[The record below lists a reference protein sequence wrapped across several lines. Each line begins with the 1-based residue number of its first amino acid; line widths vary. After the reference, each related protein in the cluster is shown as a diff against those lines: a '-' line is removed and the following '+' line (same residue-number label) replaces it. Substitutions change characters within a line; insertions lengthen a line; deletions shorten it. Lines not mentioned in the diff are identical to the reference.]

1 MREKYSSFRVDFAEK
16 TGVSTDGGDMLP
28 GIRLYQ
34 ESHSGGSSVETE
46 LDFAAIQ
53 AIIAGN
59 AGKVEVLIDTYTN
72 KKEQL
77 ISLLQDIQ
85 AEFNYIPQDVL
96 VRISQRLDIP
106 LSQVFSVATFFK
118 AFSLKPRGRHVITV
132 CLGTACHVRGGQRL
146 VDKMART
153 YNLKPGETSEDERFT
168 LETAN
173 CLGCCALGPV
183 VVVDGK
189 YESQVTPDKLDK
201 ILKKY
206 E

>member
-1 MREKYSSFRVDFAEK
+1 MEN
-16 TGVSTDGGDMLP
+16 
-28 GIRLYQ
+28 
-34 ESHSGGSSVETE
+34 E
-46 LDFAAIQ
+46 LDLTTLQ
-53 AIIAGN
+53 AVIENSAS
-59 AGKVEVLIDTYTN
+59 KVEALIDSYKN

-77 ISLLQDIQ
+77 ISLLQDVQ
-85 AEFNYIPQDVL
+85 AEYNYIPQDVL
-96 VRISQRLDIP
+96 IRINQKLEIP

-146 VDKMART
+146 VDKMVRD
-153 YNLKPGETSEDERFT
+153 YHLQPGETSDDERFT

-183 VVVDGK
+183 MVVDGK

-201 ILKKY
+201 ILKNY
-206 E
+206 Q

>member
-1 MREKYSSFRVDFAEK
+1 VD
-16 TGVSTDGGDMLP
+16 
-28 GIRLYQ
+28 
-34 ESHSGGSSVETE
+34 TE

-53 AIIAGN
+53 AIFENN
-59 AGKVEVLIDTYTN
+59 AAKVESLIDSYVD

-85 AEFNYIPQDVL
+85 AEFNYIPQDVIIK
-96 VRISQRLDIP
+96 ISQKLDIP
-106 LSQVFSVATFFK
+106 LSQVFSVATFFQ
-118 AFSLKPRGRHVITV
+118 AFSLKPRGRHTVTV
-132 CLGTACHVRGGQRL
+132 CLGTACHVKGGQRL
-146 VDKMART
+146 VDKMERD
-153 YNLKPGETSEDERFT
+153 YNLRPGETTEDERFT

-189 YESQVTPDKLDK
+189 YESQVNPEKLDK
-201 ILKKY
+201 VLKKY